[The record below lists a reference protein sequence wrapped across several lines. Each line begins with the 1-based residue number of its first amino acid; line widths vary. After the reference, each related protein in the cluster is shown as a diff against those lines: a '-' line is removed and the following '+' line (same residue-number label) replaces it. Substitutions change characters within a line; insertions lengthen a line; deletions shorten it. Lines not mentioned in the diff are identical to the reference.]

1 MAKSVEVK
9 VSAQAWECPCGLAMG
24 VPEKPVCDCGDYRLD
39 GRAAVEVKPE
49 KPAQPAGLQPSD
61 PPVVAAK

>member
-24 VPEKPVCDCGDYRLD
+24 VPEKPLCDCGDYRLE
-39 GRAAVEVKPE
+39 GHAAVEVK
-49 KPAQPAGLQPSD
+49 K
-61 PPVVAAK
+61 AAKVEDEPVAPKNAFAV